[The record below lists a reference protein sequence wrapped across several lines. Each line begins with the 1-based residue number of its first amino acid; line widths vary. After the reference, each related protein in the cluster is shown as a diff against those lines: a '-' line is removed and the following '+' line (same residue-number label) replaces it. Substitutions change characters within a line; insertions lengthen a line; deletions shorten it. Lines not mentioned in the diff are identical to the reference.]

1 MFQSFDATSSPDQGP
16 PRLAA
21 LRSELESQ
29 GLDAFLV
36 PRADR
41 FQGEYVA
48 PCDERLSWLTGFTGS
63 AGFAIVTQDIAGVFV
78 DGRYRLQVREQVA
91 EDFTPVNWPEVK
103 PGPWLAEQLPDG
115 GKVGFDPWLHTAD
128 EIKRLKRSADTLT
141 FEPTANLVDRIWTD
155 RPQCP
160 AAPVAAHP
168 LELSG
173 EGSSAKRERIARL
186 VADDGQAAA
195 VITLPDSICW
205 LLNIRG
211 GDIPRNPV
219 VHAFAILF
227 ADGHVH
233 LFSDPEK
240 FEPLGPDPAI
250 DLHHWD
256 AFPAALV
263 KLTGPVRVD
272 RKSAPLAVST
282 LLEDAGIEVAW
293 GEDPCIL
300 PKARKNEAE
309 IEGMRAAH
317 LRDAVAVVEFLT
329 CFDAEAPSGKLTEIG
344 AAKKLEACRAVS
356 NRLTDISFDTI
367 SGSGPNGAIVHYRVT
382 EETDRTISPGELFLV
397 DSGGQYVDGTT
408 DITRTIAVGDPTD
421 EQRDRY
427 TRVLQGMIA
436 VSVARFPRGLA
447 GRDLDALARAA
458 LWREGLD
465 YDHGTGH
472 GVGAFLCVHEGPQR
486 LSRLSEVKLEP
497 GMILSNEPGYYKAG
511 EYGIRIENL
520 IVVREAEKI
529 GDDRDH
535 LDFESLTFVPLD
547 RRLIDTALLAPW
559 ERAWIDSYHAE
570 VADRLSDRVSPDAAA
585 WLAQATAPLS

>member
-21 LRSELESQ
+21 LRSELESL
-29 GLDAFLV
+29 GFDAFLV

-41 FQGEYVA
+41 HQGEYVA
-48 PCDERLSWLTGFTGS
+48 PCDERLAWLTGFTGS
-63 AGFAIVTQDIAGVFV
+63 AGFAIVTQDIAGVFI
-78 DGRYRLQVREQVA
+78 DGRYRLQVRDEVA
-91 EDFTPVNWPEVK
+91 EAFTPVNWPEVK
-103 PGPWLAEQLPDG
+103 PGPWLAEQLQDG
-115 GKVGFDPWLHTAD
+115 GRVGFDPWLHTAD
-128 EIKRLKRSADTLT
+128 EIERLKRSAEALD
-141 FEPTANLVDRIWTD
+141 FEATDNLVDRIWPD
-155 RPQCP
+155 RPPRP
-160 AAPVAAHP
+160 AVPVSAHP

-173 EGSSAKRERIARL
+173 ESSTAKRERIAKQI
-186 VADDGQAAA
+186 AEEGQAAA

-211 GDIPRNPV
+211 SDIPRNPV

-227 ADGHVH
+227 ADGRVQ
-233 LFSDPEK
+233 LLSDPEK

-250 DLHHWD
+250 ELRHWD
-256 AFPAALV
+256 DFPAALAE
-263 KLTGPVRVD
+263 LAGPVRVD

-282 LLEDAGIEVAW
+282 FLEDAGIEFAW

-329 CFDAEAPSGKLTEIG
+329 WFDAEAPSGKLTEIG
-344 AAKKLEACRAVS
+344 AAKKLEGCRAIS
-356 NRLTDISFDTI
+356 NRLRDISFDTI

-382 EETDRTISPGELFLV
+382 EATDRTISPGELFLV

-529 GDDRDH
+529 GDHRDH
-535 LDFESLTFVPLD
+535 FDFETLTFVPLD
-547 RRLIDTALLAPW
+547 RRLIDTRLLAPW
-559 ERAWIDSYHAE
+559 ERAWIDTYHTE
-570 VADRLSDRVSPDAAA
+570 VANKLADRLSPEAAA
-585 WLAQATAPLS
+585 WLAGATAPLT